1 MMDYFALIAQ
11 RESCR
16 NYDPDRPVEREKLE
30 NCLKAACIAPSACNS
45 QPWHFH
51 AVTDKA
57 RVAALSRTVQG
68 LGMNGFASSCP
79 VLVVVTEEQA
89 KLLPRVL
96 EHVKSQDF
104 ASIDIGIATAQF
116 CLAATAQRL
125 STCIIGWLSEK
136 DIRQV
141 MGFDRNRRV
150 RLVLA
155 LGYAADDSLRT
166 KKRKPFEEVVTFY
179 E

>member
-116 CLAATAQRL
+116 CLAATAQGL
-125 STCIIGWLSEK
+125 STCILGWIDDKKLREITGI
-136 DIRQV
+136 DAPA
-141 MGFDRNRRV
+141 
-150 RLVLA
+150 RLVIT
-155 LGYAADDSLRT
+155 LGYATEGDSLRP
-166 KKRKPFEEVVTFY
+166 KQRKALDTLVSVKE
-179 E
+179 